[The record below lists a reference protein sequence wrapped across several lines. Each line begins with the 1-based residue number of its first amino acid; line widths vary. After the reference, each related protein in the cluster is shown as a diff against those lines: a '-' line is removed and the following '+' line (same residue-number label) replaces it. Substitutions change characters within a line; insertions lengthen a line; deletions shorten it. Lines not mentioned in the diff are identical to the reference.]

1 MEDLG
6 KVFLTVNNLAS
17 FVSLVF
23 RPVIAAPQV
32 RPKICRIFIGSSYD
46 HTNFLSKLQ
55 HHKSA
60 PINSQRYC
68 DICKQYL
75 QSFFNPQ
82 QSYGAIFI
90 AKSWNVLFLVLFWL
104 HLAGMAL
111 LFIVIRGLNV
121 SFIFCITVFLFRN
134 FHLVLWFTIG
144 SYFVIHIFGFFIAN
158 LVVKLVRRCCFYHDE
173 SPLTCNDLGGAY
185 A

>member
-1 MEDLG
+1 MEGLG
-6 KVFLTVNNLAS
+6 KVFLTVYNLAS

-23 RPVIAAPQV
+23 RPEIAAPQV

-75 QSFFNPQ
+75 QSFSNPQ

-90 AKSWNVLFLVLFWL
+90 AKSWNVLILVLFRL

-134 FHLVLWFTIG
+134 FHLVFWFTAGFYFIVYIIG
-144 SYFVIHIFGFFIAN
+144 LFIAN
-158 LVVKLVRRCCFYHDE
+158 LVVKLVSRFCFYHDK
-173 SPLTCNDLGGAY
+173 SPLTWY
-185 A
+185 